1 MNLQNE
7 NFEQPTLVEKIML
20 YLLHQNKK
28 KKAFLVKPKSLIDLY
43 HRTMTLIAY
52 AITQHSAHPAPNNKT
67 SQHIWNNWSVFNHSH
82 TTITSRL
89 IVWEYWTDCVDV
101 QARFKSCTPGTDIHV
116 FHLYLQI
123 LSHYVISP
131 WTGYKSRLFNALV
144 VLELMYVCR
153 QVVLNF
159 LDHDLMKIAKWC
171 QLMPLQTWTWS
182 KECMLLMASASS
194 KR

>member
-1 MNLQNE
+1 MNLQND

-28 KKAFLVKPKSLIDLY
+28 KTAFLVKPKSLIDLY

-52 AITQHSAHPAPNNKT
+52 AITQHSAHPASNNKT

-194 KR
+194 KC